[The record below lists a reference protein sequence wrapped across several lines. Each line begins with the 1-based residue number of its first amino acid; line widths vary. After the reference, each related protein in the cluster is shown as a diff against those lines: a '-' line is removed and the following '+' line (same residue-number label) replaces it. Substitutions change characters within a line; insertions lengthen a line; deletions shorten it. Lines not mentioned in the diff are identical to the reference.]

1 MNKLKYLLLSLMI
14 IIGIYTTFSLINK
27 NKQTQVFQIDL
38 PLTQISMENINTQNI
53 PIPLDIKEKMIAEQ
67 KAKIEE
73 ESKIQ
78 ELKKQEEIKKQE
90 QIKLAKAKEQQEKRK
105 VAKVVNNTTSR
116 GDVESR
122 KDNSEYVKFTA
133 TAYCGCAKCCGKSTG
148 KTASGTIA
156 TAGRTVAM
164 PSSYSFGTKI
174 EIQGMGTY
182 IVEDRGG
189 AIKGNRIDIFFSN
202 HQKALDF
209 GRRTVYLKVL

>member
-27 NKQTQVFQIDL
+27 NKQIQVFQISL
-38 PLTQISMENINTQNI
+38 PSTQISMENINTQNI

-73 ESKIQ
+73 ENKTQ
-78 ELKKQEEIKKQE
+78 ELKKQE

-122 KDNSEYVKFTA
+122 KDNSGYVKFTA

-148 KTASGTIA
+148 KTASGTTA

-164 PSSYSFGTKI
+164 SSSYSFGTKI

-209 GRRTVYLKVL
+209 GRKTVYLKVL

>member
-27 NKQTQVFQIDL
+27 NKQTQVFQISL
-38 PLTQISMENINTQNI
+38 PSTQISMENINTQNI

-67 KAKIEE
+67 KTKIEE
-73 ESKIQ
+73 ENKTQ
-78 ELKKQEEIKKQE
+78 ELKKQE

-116 GDVESR
+116 GDIESR
-122 KDNSEYVKFTA
+122 KDNSGYIKFTA

-148 KTASGTIA
+148 KTASGTTA

-164 PSSYSFGTKI
+164 SSSYSFGTKI

-209 GRRTVYLKVL
+209 GRKTVYLKVL

>member
-27 NKQTQVFQIDL
+27 NKQTQVFQISL

-73 ESKIQ
+73 ENKIQ
-78 ELKKQEEIKKQE
+78 ELKRQEEIKKQE

-105 VAKVVNNTTSR
+105 VAKVINNTTSR

-156 TAGRTVAM
+156 TASRTVAM
-164 PSSYSFGTKI
+164 SSSYSFGTKI

>member
-27 NKQTQVFQIDL
+27 NKQTQVFQISL

-73 ESKIQ
+73 ENKIQ
-78 ELKKQEEIKKQE
+78 ELKRQEEIKKQE

-105 VAKVVNNTTSR
+105 VAKVINNTTSR
-116 GDVESR
+116 GDIEGR
-122 KDNSEYVKFTA
+122 KDNSGYVKFTA
-133 TAYCGCAKCCGKSTG
+133 TAYCGCTKCCGKSTG

-164 PSSYSFGTKI
+164 SSSYSFGTKI
-174 EIQGMGTY
+174 EIQGMGIY

-209 GRRTVYLKVL
+209 GRKTVYLKVL

>member
-27 NKQTQVFQIDL
+27 NKQTQVFQISL
-38 PLTQISMENINTQNI
+38 PLTQISMENINTQNL

-122 KDNSEYVKFTA
+122 KDNSGYVKFTA

-148 KTASGTIA
+148 KTASGTTA

-164 PSSYSFGTKI
+164 SSSYSFGTKI
-174 EIQGMGTY
+174 EIQGIGTY

>member
-27 NKQTQVFQIDL
+27 NKQTQVFQISL
-38 PLTQISMENINTQNI
+38 PSTQISMENINTQNI

-73 ESKIQ
+73 ENKTQ
-78 ELKKQEEIKKQE
+78 ELKKQE

-116 GDVESR
+116 GDIESR
-122 KDNSEYVKFTA
+122 KDNSGYVKFTA

-148 KTASGTIA
+148 KTASGTTA

-164 PSSYSFGTKI
+164 SSSYSFGTKI

-202 HQKALDF
+202 HQKALNF
-209 GRRTVYLKVL
+209 GRKTVYLKVL

>member
-27 NKQTQVFQIDL
+27 NKQTQVFQISL
-38 PLTQISMENINTQNI
+38 PSTQISMENINTQNI

-73 ESKIQ
+73 ENRTQ
-78 ELKKQEEIKKQE
+78 ELKKQE

-116 GDVESR
+116 GDIESR
-122 KDNSEYVKFTA
+122 KDNSGYIKFTA

-148 KTASGTIA
+148 KTASGTTA

-164 PSSYSFGTKI
+164 SSSYSFGTKI

-209 GRRTVYLKVL
+209 GRKTVYLKVL

>member
-1 MNKLKYLLLSLMI
+1 
-14 IIGIYTTFSLINK
+14 
-27 NKQTQVFQIDL
+27 
-38 PLTQISMENINTQNI
+38 MENINTQNI

-73 ESKIQ
+73 ENKTQ
-78 ELKKQEEIKKQE
+78 ELKKQE

-116 GDVESR
+116 GDIESR
-122 KDNSEYVKFTA
+122 KDNSGYIKFTA

-148 KTASGTIA
+148 KTASGTTA

-164 PSSYSFGTKI
+164 SSSYSFGTKI

-209 GRRTVYLKVL
+209 GRKTVYLKVL

>member
-27 NKQTQVFQIDL
+27 NKQTQVFQISL

-73 ESKIQ
+73 ENKIQ
-78 ELKKQEEIKKQE
+78 ELKRQEEIKKQE

-116 GDVESR
+116 GDIESR
-122 KDNSEYVKFTA
+122 KDNSGYVKFTA

-148 KTASGTIA
+148 KTASGTTA

-164 PSSYSFGTKI
+164 SSSYSFGTKI
-174 EIQGMGTY
+174 EIQGMGIY

-209 GRRTVYLKVL
+209 GRKTVYLKVL